1 MAAVVVPLRR
11 VEATE
16 PVEPDALVRAIAGG
30 DRDALGVLFDRH
42 RRDVFAF
49 LHRLT
54 RASEPELDDL
64 VQTTFL
70 AVPAAA
76 RRYRGKS
83 SVRTWLLGIA
93 ANVGRTHCRSEAR
106 RRRALAHLAVEP
118 AREPARPDEE
128 VTRKEALRRLA
139 VAIEKLPYRIRVA
152 YVLCVVDGTPG
163 REVASVLGIREGT
176 LWRRVHDARR
186 RLRKAL
192 GRNPGG
198 KP

>member
-1 MAAVVVPLRR
+1 MAAVVVPLR
-11 VEATE
+11 
-16 PVEPDALVRAIAGG
+16 PVDAHDEVDAVSLVHAVASG
-30 DRDALGVLFDRH
+30 DRDALGALFDLY

-54 RASEPELDDL
+54 RASNHELDDL

-76 RRYRGKS
+76 KRYRGNAQ
-83 SVRTWLLGIA
+83 VRTWLLGIA
-93 ANVGRTHCRSEAR
+93 ANVGRSFCRSESR

-118 AREPARPDEE
+118 VREPDRPDEE
-128 VTRKEALRRLA
+128 VSRKESMRQLA
-139 VAIEKLPYRIRVA
+139 EAIERLPYRIRVA
-152 YVLCVVDGTPG
+152 YVLTVVEGTTG

-192 GRNPGG
+192 GRTEEGT
-198 KP
+198 